1 MKPISQ
7 QPDHAYLSYFKLT
20 LFDPSEFIVWNIYGL
35 RHLVLRKLVFKN
47 PSFWQRLNSLDA
59 KMTCIHANIMKKF
72 WLKFRIHANFRAK
85 KNYLFR
91 MNAQF
96 RAKLVSYWYKN
107 YKIKS
112 FRAKPRNCCARETQK
127 PPISH
132 EDVSYNSSIL
142 MLLNLFAFLLRLKQ
156 KFKFLADLQFY
167 FTVFKN
173 MLNIEKI
180 RDKFL

>member
-1 MKPISQ
+1 MRNFVQNLFRIDTKIMRNFVQNKVISCKTTE
-7 QPDHAYLSYFKLT
+7 L
-20 LFDPSEFIVWNIYGL
+20 
-35 RHLVLRKLVFKN
+35 LRKRN
-47 PSFWQRLNSLDA
+47 P
-59 KMTCIHANIMKKF
+59 
-72 WLKFRIHANFRAK
+72 
-85 KNYLFR
+85 
-91 MNAQF
+91 
-96 RAKLVSYWYKN
+96 
-107 YKIKS
+107 
-112 FRAKPRNCCARETQK
+112 K